1 MSFKYGWWGVGG
13 GRSFDLPNWSSA
25 IFAHSTQ
32 YPNKEFFIFPTPDL
46 FPPLF
51 SLSIPLYISLT
62 APPSHS
68 LFPHQLFIPLASSCD
83 FSHPYVSP
91 MGNILFPMYFIT
103 NISHYILLSLCAF
116 FLLFLSSPSHY
127 FPTPSSSKI
136 DDAPHLS

>member
-13 GRSFDLPNWSSA
+13 HLTCPTGALLYSPTARNIPIKSSSSFPHRTYSL
-25 IFAHSTQ
+25 
-32 YPNKEFFIFPTPDL
+32 
-46 FPPLF
+46 LF
-51 SLSIPLYISLT
+51 SHSLSPFISLSLP
-62 APPSHS
+62 PPSHS
-68 LFPHQLFIPLASSCD
+68 LFPHQLFLPLASSCD